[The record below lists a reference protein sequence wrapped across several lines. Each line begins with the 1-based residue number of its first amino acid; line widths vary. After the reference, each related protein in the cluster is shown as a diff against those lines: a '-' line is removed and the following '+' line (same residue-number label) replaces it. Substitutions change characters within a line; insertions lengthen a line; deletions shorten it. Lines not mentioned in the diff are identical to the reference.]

1 METFD
6 KQTLSGFSGFTCTAE
21 VIHIYFALKCFV
33 SPHRNQK
40 ADERWSFSAIVD
52 ELLDIVDEVPNSK
65 CVEVGEVVI
74 AAEL

>member
-1 METFD
+1 MEAFN
-6 KQTLSGFSGFTCTAE
+6 KQTLIDFRGFTCTAE
-21 VIHIYFALKCFV
+21 VRYIYCTLKCFV
-33 SPHRNQK
+33 PPHRNQK

-74 AAEL
+74 AAEF